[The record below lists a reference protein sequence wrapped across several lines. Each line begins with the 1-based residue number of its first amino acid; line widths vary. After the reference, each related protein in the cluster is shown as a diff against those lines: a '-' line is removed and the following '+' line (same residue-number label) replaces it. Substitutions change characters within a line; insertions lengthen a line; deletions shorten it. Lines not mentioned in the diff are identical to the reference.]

1 MSAVPARAPQI
12 RPTATPSWR
21 PRLRIVRA
29 PAPVRTHLP
38 FVLLCLSILGGA
50 LLGALMLNTSM
61 AATAYE
67 LHDAEIS
74 LARLSESEQVLAAQA
89 DQLSSAPQLAAR
101 ATAIGMVPAE
111 GLSYI
116 RLSDG
121 SIAGPVAGLIGGE

>member
-1 MSAVPARAPQI
+1 MSAMPARAPQI
-12 RPTATPSWR
+12 RPSAAPGWR

-29 PAPVRTHLP
+29 PAPARTRMP
-38 FVLLCLSILGGA
+38 FIALCMSILGGA

-67 LHDAEIS
+67 IHDSEIR
-74 LARLSESEQVLAAQA
+74 LARLSETEQVLAARA
-89 DQLSSAPQLAAR
+89 DQLASPAQLAAR

-111 GLSYI
+111 GSSYI

-121 SIAGPVAGLIGGE
+121 TIVGPAAGLIGEE